1 MLTAITIIL
10 IPDEDSC
17 AAFVE
22 HFLSV
27 HKNFISFIFFLSLPG
42 KPFGDEL
49 YLVKG
54 IGFVTYH
61 G

>member
-27 HKNFISFIFFLSLPG
+27 HKNFISFIFF
-42 KPFGDEL
+42 
-49 YLVKG
+49 
-54 IGFVTYH
+54 YH
-61 G
+61 FLENLLGMNFI